1 MSISDVG
8 GVLRRQP
15 IRTICV
21 LIAILSAAGI
31 YWLDGKI
38 EKAALDLD
46 QKTAEGARLA
56 TNVSYAAQLPA
67 QLAKLS
73 NAGQRVKER
82 LVHATELATNLQY
95 FYRLEKDSGVELVE
109 LHQTTSSDGAK
120 SKAKGSGVMFSIS
133 VKGDYPALI
142 TWLRRLESGTHY
154 CRILSTSMGLV
165 GIDRTGP
172 VTLNITLELLG
183 ES

>member
-38 EKAALDLD
+38 EKAAQDLD

-120 SKAKGSGVMFSIS
+120 S
-133 VKGDYPALI
+133 
-142 TWLRRLESGTHY
+142 TWLRRLENGTHY